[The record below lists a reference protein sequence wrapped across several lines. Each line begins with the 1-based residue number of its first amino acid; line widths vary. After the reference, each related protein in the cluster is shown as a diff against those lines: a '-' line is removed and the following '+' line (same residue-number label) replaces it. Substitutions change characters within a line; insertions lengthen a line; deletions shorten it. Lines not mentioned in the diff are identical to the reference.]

1 MKKII
6 YILFMGIV
14 AGCATSNNVTLDN
27 MYIPNTYSSEETD
40 SSGWA
45 SIGWKEFFADNN
57 LINIIDTAL
66 VNNFDIQQAVKNTEI
81 AANELWR
88 IKAEWLPDFGFSAT
102 SSVGTDRI
110 NSWGLAGRFS
120 WEIDVWGK
128 IYNKKQAARA
138 AYMQSEEGV
147 RAIKSSVIAQTA
159 SAYYT
164 ICLLNE
170 KENMIKQQIQ
180 LSDSLVATQELYYK
194 AGKTDKVSL
203 QQTKAQSAQM
213 YMEAEKIKQSK
224 ASALHTLSILT
235 GKTDISSFINE
246 EEYESSMP
254 GEYLRNGINTGFPS
268 QLLSN
273 RPDLRAAENEL
284 QIRNAEI
291 GIAKKNFYPS
301 VNISGSGGFTSEN
314 LSSIFSN
321 GLLGAIDGIISQPL
335 FNRRNL
341 RADYKKAIIE
351 KEKAEISFK
360 QIFLKAYN
368 EVSLTMDNI
377 CYLNTQWG
385 YLDDRC
391 QELEKAANDAM
402 LMYKHG
408 KEDFFRVLSI
418 RQDLLNATLE
428 YEETKCAYLL
438 AIVELYRALGGGT
451 DS

>member
-1 MKKII
+1 M
-6 YILFMGIV
+6 
-14 AGCATSNNVTLDN
+14 ASCATMNNTLTEN
-27 MYIPNTYSSEETD
+27 MDIPKTYSSAETD
-40 SSGWA
+40 SIGWA
-45 SIGWKEFFADNN
+45 SIRWKDFFADTN
-57 LINIIDTAL
+57 LISMVDTAL
-66 VNNFDIQQAVKNTEI
+66 IYNFDIQQAVKNVEI

-88 IKAEWLPDFGFSAT
+88 IKAEWLPDFGFSA
-102 SSVGTDRI
+102 SSTAGTDI
-110 NSWGLAGRFS
+110 SNNWTLTGQFS

-128 IYNKKQAARA
+128 MYNKKQAVRS
-138 AYMQSEEGV
+138 AYMQSKEASMAV
-147 RAIKSSVIAQTA
+147 RSSVIAQTA

-164 ICLLNE
+164 LCLLNE
-170 KENMIKQQIQ
+170 KKKMIEQQIL
-180 LSDSLVATQELYYK
+180 LSDSLVTTQELYYK

-203 QQTKAQSAQM
+203 QQTRAQRAQM
-213 YMEAEKIKQSK
+213 YMEAEKIQQSK
-224 ASALHTLSILT
+224 SSVLHTLSMLT
-235 GKTDISSFINE
+235 GKADISSFINE
-246 EEYESSMP
+246 KEYVNSMP

-291 GIAKKNFYPS
+291 GIARKNFYPS
-301 VNISGSGGFTSEN
+301 ISISGSGRFTSEKITSMFN
-314 LSSIFSN
+314 N
-321 GLLGAIDGIISQPL
+321 GLLGIIDGMVGQQL

-368 EVSLTMDNI
+368 EVSLTMDDI
-377 CYLNTQWG
+377 CHLNTQWN

-408 KEDFFRVLSI
+408 KVDFFKVLSI
-418 RQDLLNATLE
+418 RQDLLSATLE

-438 AIVELYRALGGGT
+438 AIVELYRALGGGI